1 MTSATIYSATGCGAI
16 YSRCCDSHR
25 GVDPVRRRVLGVFD
39 GQLNDALSLQQSGA
53 GAHGE
58 AAHLL
63 HAGDEEVHP
72 ARTNTTAHSQS
83 IN

>member
-1 MTSATIYSATGCGAI
+1 MTSAMIPSANRCGAI
-16 YSRCCDSHR
+16 YSSRGSHR
-25 GVDPVRRRVLGVFD
+25 GVDPVCRRVLGVFD
-39 GQLNDALSLQQSGA
+39 GQLNDALSLQQTGA

-72 ARTNTTAHSQS
+72 AQHRHNSTQS
-83 IN
+83 VS